1 MIVKIS
7 YRNLLIPFFFTFLI
21 LTSCQNER
29 KLLNGFAI
37 NGTVTETYSDS
48 LFLFE
53 GEQKIDSTKV
63 SKGNFFFKGK
73 VDRPRIASIV
83 APGIGVTDRFF
94 FLENEEIFVELH
106 VEPKQHKDLQLN
118 WVVIDTIYGTKSAE
132 IEYEFEELWRNFTLS
147 KDSDNALY
155 KKLER
160 IIEGKPGHPIGG
172 KLLSLVTSD
181 SVFPVEKARALYL
194 KLDIK
199 NQNLTEWSA
208 LGMKL
213 FPKEKFKV
221 GDKFEHFILPNVDW
235 KLLSTDSLISN
246 KEYTL
251 IDFWASWCTPCRK
264 QFPDFK
270 KVSSETVKGNLFQVI
285 GVALEA
291 DEKSWEKAIINDR
304 LPWINLIDTTAFQ
317 GKIAE
322 KFNIRF
328 IPRNLLVDQRGK
340 IVGVNLEPDQL
351 RIKLDSL
358 QNQSSEK

>member
-1 MIVKIS
+1 MIFKITHKK
-7 YRNLLIPFFFTFLI
+7 LLIQSFFTFLI
-21 LTSCQNER
+21 FTSCKDER
-29 KLLNGFAI
+29 KPLNGFAI
-37 NGTVTETYSDS
+37 NGTVTEAYSDS

-53 GEQKIDSTKV
+53 DEEKIDSTKV

-73 VDRPRIASIV
+73 VDRPRVASIV

-94 FLENEEIFVELH
+94 FLENEDIFVELH

-147 KDSDNALY
+147 KDSDNVLY
-155 KKLER
+155 KKLEN
-160 IIEGKPGHPIGG
+160 ILEKNPGHPIGG
-172 KLLSLVTSD
+172 KLLSLVASD
-181 SVFPVEKARALYL
+181 SVFPVEKVRELYL
-194 KLDIK
+194 KLDVK
-199 NQNLTEWSA
+199 GQNLTEWSS

-213 FPKEKFKV
+213 FPKEKFKI
-221 GDKFEHFILPNVDW
+221 GDEFEDFVLPDV
-235 KLLSTDSLISN
+235 KGEFLSTDGLIFN

-251 IDFWASWCTPCRK
+251 VDFWASWCTPCRR
-264 QFPDFK
+264 QFPELK
-270 KVSSETVKGNLFQVI
+270 KISSEKEKENLFQII

-291 DEKSWEKAIINDR
+291 DKESWQKAIKKDS
-304 LPWINLIDTTAFQ
+304 LPWVNIIDTTAFQ

-322 KFNIRF
+322 KYNIRF